1 MLYTSLCWSCS
12 ISVSQRK
19 SMKKNK
25 NLIKN
30 QIICCGHIPNSP
42 TYNPKKQTLKG
53 ICRMNKNQNLSITAS
68 VEMWILLVI
77 STRSSTNLNFYQ
89 RQGHTSLEIYHTRL
103 WLRNFQNTKTM
114 VGSKKHLRHAG
125 WGPISIWNSKGMRMT
140 WLQNLTSAQFFS
152 KESNLSLQ
160 AHKLQKL

>member
-1 MLYTSLCWSCS
+1 MLCTSLCLSCS
-12 ISVSQRK
+12 ISVSRRK
-19 SMKKNK
+19 PMKKNK

-53 ICRMNKNQNLSITAS
+53 ICRMNKNQNLFITVLA
-68 VEMWILLVI
+68 VMWILLVI

-103 WLRNFQNTKTM
+103 WLRNSLNTKTM
-114 VGSKKHLRHAG
+114 VGSKKRLRRAG
-125 WGPISIWNSKGMRMT
+125 
-140 WLQNLTSAQFFS
+140 
-152 KESNLSLQ
+152 
-160 AHKLQKL
+160 